1 MELVFEVSTLNI
13 LLIHIQVHYS
23 LHNILVYIYN
33 FEIML
38 DSVGLGWTRLDPV
51 ELGPP
56 LYYIKRGLLFKFL
69 MEGLELERG
78 LLLVYIR

>member
-1 MELVFEVSTLNI
+1 M
-13 LLIHIQVHYS
+13 
-23 LHNILVYIYN
+23 
-33 FEIML
+33 

-69 MEGLELERG
+69 MEGLILERG
-78 LLLVYIR
+78 LLLVYIRYKVHHLVVVYLGKPSYPELGSMYLAK

>member
-1 MELVFEVSTLNI
+1 MAL
-13 LLIHIQVHYS
+13 
-23 LHNILVYIYN
+23 ILVYIYN

-56 LYYIKRGLLFKFL
+56 LYYINYIKRGLLFKFL
-69 MEGLELERG
+69 MEGLILERG
-78 LLLVYIR
+78 LLLVYIRYKVHHILREAFISRTW